1 MNQDEYFKKL
11 AKQFLN
17 YTLDDADLSNTL
29 KLYLNYYSLT
39 KSVCDNKIYWFNFS
53 ENLENIIIT
62 FLKQLYNEF
71 YESNYEYYYFLSV
84 KANEYENK
92 INKIENELLN
102 KEIEPFYGDEIYIK
116 HRIIYSTSKILSIIS
131 NDSIPDDI
139 KEKFNNV
146 YNILKNYVSDLDYLN
161 MIGDF
166 ESQKKVYDILESYYK
181 QLLIFEDTF
190 SLYLEDIWNK
200 KLSSSSM
207 CGLAHGF
214 SKGEFMPWEAKKV
227 CTTYFDENYIT
238 IYGEYGYLYPM
249 NMEMCDIICSTD
261 ASSYFIDKKNFIKD
275 IKTWWQGCK
284 WWQACDE
291 LKNFYKPAIPYK
303 NNNAMFYAQPNNSKF
318 ALFDDVLKENYNL
331 ALKNNLIIEKNLP
344 FGFGYNEIVFFDENK
359 NIKPI
364 GVWVKKGSDD
374 VCIKAKKLADKLN
387 LPLTVI
393 DIQKCKSEYQNK
405 QK

>member
-1 MNQDEYFKKL
+1 
-11 AKQFLN
+11 
-17 YTLDDADLSNTL
+17 
-29 KLYLNYYSLT
+29 
-39 KSVCDNKIYWFNFS
+39 
-53 ENLENIIIT
+53 
-62 FLKQLYNEF
+62 
-71 YESNYEYYYFLSV
+71 
-84 KANEYENK
+84 
-92 INKIENELLN
+92 
-102 KEIEPFYGDEIYIK
+102 
-116 HRIIYSTSKILSIIS
+116 
-131 NDSIPDDI
+131 
-139 KEKFNNV
+139 
-146 YNILKNYVSDLDYLN
+146 
-161 MIGDF
+161 
-166 ESQKKVYDILESYYK
+166 
-181 QLLIFEDTF
+181 
-190 SLYLEDIWNK
+190 
-200 KLSSSSM
+200 
-207 CGLAHGF
+207 
-214 SKGEFMPWEAKKV
+214 MPWEAKKV

-261 ASSYFIDKKNFIKD
+261 ASSYFVDKKNFIKD

-318 ALFDDVLKENYNL
+318 ALFDDILKENYNL